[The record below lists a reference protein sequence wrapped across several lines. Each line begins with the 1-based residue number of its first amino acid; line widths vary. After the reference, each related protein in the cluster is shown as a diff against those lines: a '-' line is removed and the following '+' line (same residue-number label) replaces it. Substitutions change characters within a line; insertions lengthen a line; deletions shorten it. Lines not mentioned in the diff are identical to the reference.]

1 MQIALTGATGFVS
14 SYLANVFLEK
24 DWKVTPILRD
34 DLALSSK
41 DLAKKLMAQ
50 G

>member
-1 MQIALTGATGFVS
+1 MQIALTGATGFVG

-24 DWKVTPILRD
+24 NWRVTPIGRD

-41 DLAKKLMAQ
+41 DLAKKI